1 MVGIAAK
8 ATEDRAVLGIGLM
21 LIAYLTFSFV
31 DTTVKWLAVAGIPAL
46 QLAFMRYFAHFA
58 VSLVIVGKDGFTRD
72 RFNSDRMTL
81 VILRGAMIMFST
93 VFNFFAVRHLPL
105 TLTSTILF
113 SSPLIVCALSW
124 PMLGERVGPWR
135 WLAIMVGFCGV
146 LVAIRPFGETFHWAV
161 ILSVL
166 SAISFSMYLLLTRKL
181 AGQVSTDTMQFY
193 SGVVGVVALAPFA
206 LATWTNPATLVDWLL
221 MISIGLWAWGGH
233 QVLTNA
239 YRFAPANILSPY
251 SYSFIIYVSIWS
263 YLLFDHLPDRWT
275 IIGAGF
281 IVAAG
286 LFIWMREYQLAKR
299 PNPAPLSE

>member
-31 DTTVKWLAVAGIPAL
+31 DTTVKWLAVVGLSAL
-46 QLAFMRYFAHFA
+46 QLAFMRYFAHFIL
-58 VSLVIVGKDGFTRD
+58 SIVIIAKDGFTRD
-72 RFNSDRMTL
+72 RFSSDKMFL
-81 VILRGAMIMFST
+81 VVLRGSMIMFST
-93 VFNFFAVRHLPL
+93 IFNFYAVRYLPL

-124 PMLGERVGPWR
+124 PLLGERVGPWR
-135 WLAIMVGFCGV
+135 WLAIVIGFCGV
-146 LVAIRPFGETFHWAV
+146 VIAIRPFNEEFHWAV

-166 SAISFSMYLLLTRKL
+166 SAVSFSMYLLLTRKL
-181 AGQVSTDTMQFY
+181 AGLVSTDTMQFY
-193 SGVVGVVALAPFA
+193 SGAVGFVVLAPFA
-206 LATWTNPATLVDWLL
+206 IITWQNPQSAFDWFLL
-221 MISIGLWAWGGH
+221 ISIGLWAWGGH

-251 SYSFIIYVSIWS
+251 SYSFIIYVTVWS
-263 YLLFDHLPDRWT
+263 YLFFDHLPDRWT
-275 IIGAGF
+275 ILGAGF

-286 LFIWMREYQLAKR
+286 LFIWMRERALAKR
-299 PNPAPLSE
+299 PNMSHP

>member
-1 MVGIAAK
+1 M
-8 ATEDRAVLGIGLM
+8 GIGLM

-31 DTTVKWLAVAGIPAL
+31 DTTVKLLAIVGIPAL

-58 VSLVIVGKDGFTRD
+58 ISVIIIGKDGFSRD
-72 RFNSDRMTL
+72 RFSSDKMFL
-81 VILRGAMIMFST
+81 VILRGSMIMFST
-93 VFNFFAVRHLPL
+93 IFNFFAVRHLPL

-124 PMLGERVGPWR
+124 PLLGERVGPWR
-135 WLAIMVGFCGV
+135 WLAIMIGFCGV
-146 LVAIRPFGETFHWAV
+146 MIAIRPFGETFHWAV

-166 SAISFSMYLLLTRKL
+166 SAISFSIYLLLTRKL

-193 SGVVGVVALAPFA
+193 SGAVGFFVLAPFA
-206 LATWTNPATLVDWLL
+206 FVTWQNPASLFDWCLL
-221 MISIGLWAWGGH
+221 FSIGLWAWGGH
-233 QVLTNA
+233 QLLTNA

-251 SYSFIIYVSIWS
+251 SYSFIIYLTVWS

-275 IIGAGF
+275 VVGAGF

-286 LFIWMREYQLAKR
+286 LFIWMRERSLAKR
-299 PNPAPLSE
+299 STLSHP